1 MIWTLAIVP
10 VVLLILGFPIFLVL
24 LSGVTLSL
32 VLFMNM
38 PMAVLQQTLFAS
50 VNAYTLLALPFFIF
64 AGELMD
70 RGGIASRL
78 VNLVQASMGRVPGK
92 LPLTAVGTGAIFGAI
107 TGVGAASVA
116 TVGKV
121 TYPPLRRAGYGEE
134 FSAGLLV
141 SVGAVGVILPPS
153 IPMIIYG
160 ASAEQ
165 SIPRLYAAGIGP
177 GLLILLLLALY
188 SMWVG
193 RKVDGPSERFSVARF
208 WAALKDGIWAL
219 GVPVVILGG
228 IYGGIFSPTEAAA
241 VACLYAMVVTLFVM
255 RELDFSG
262 VLAAARNTV
271 VFTAQILL
279 IVACAGVFSWI
290 ITVNQVPANIVSWM
304 QGLSIEPWVL
314 LIVINILLL
323 AVGCVLDPLSAILLL
338 TPLLLP
344 VIVAIGVDP
353 IHFGMIITVNL
364 AIGLFTPPM
373 GMNLF
378 VLQSMFGT
386 KLSVAFRGTIPFL
399 AIYLVALAL
408 VTFVPAISEFGV
420 NLFMPAQGN

>member
-1 MIWTLAIVP
+1 MIWTLAVIP
-10 VVLLILGFPIFLVL
+10 VVLLVLGFPIFLVL
-24 LSGVTLSL
+24 LSAVTASL
-32 VLFMNM
+32 VLYMNM

-50 VNAYTLLALPFFIF
+50 VNAYTLLSLPFFIF

-92 LPLTAVGTGAIFGAI
+92 LPLTTIGTGAIFGAI

-121 TYPPLRRAGYGEE
+121 TYPALRKANYGEE

-177 GLLILLLLALY
+177 GLLILALLSIYAI
-188 SMWVG
+188 WAG
-193 RKVDGPSERFSVARF
+193 RKVQAEAEAFNFGRFVG
-208 WAALKDGIWAL
+208 ALKSGIWAL
-219 GVPVVILGG
+219 GVPVLILGG
-228 IYGGIFSPTEAAA
+228 IYGGVFSPTEAAA
-241 VACLYAMVVTLFVM
+241 VACLYAMVVTVLVM
-255 RELDFSG
+255 KELDWQG
-262 VLAAARNTV
+262 VLEAARNSV
-271 VFTAQILL
+271 VFTAQILI

-290 ITVNQVPANIVSWM
+290 ITVNQVPASIVGWM
-304 QGLSIEPWVL
+304 QGLNMAPWMLLLVINVL
-314 LIVINILLL
+314 LLL
-323 AVGCVLDPLSAILLL
+323 VGCVLDPLSAILLL

-344 VIVAIGVDP
+344 LIMAIGVDP
-353 IHFGMIITVNL
+353 IHFGMIVTVNL

-373 GMNLF
+373 GINLF
-378 VLQSMFGT
+378 VLQSLFGT
-386 KLSVAFRGTIPFL
+386 KLSVAFRGALPFL
-399 AIYLVALAL
+399 AIYLVALGL
-408 VTFVPAISEFGV
+408 VTFVPEISQFGV
-420 NLFMPAQGN
+420 SLFMGAR

>member
-1 MIWTLAIVP
+1 MIWSLAVVP
-10 VVLLILGFPIFLVL
+10 VLLLVLGFPIFLVL
-24 LSGVTLSL
+24 LSAVSLTL

-38 PMAVLQQTLFAS
+38 PLAVLQQNLFAS
-50 VNAYTLLALPFFIF
+50 VNAYTLLSLPFFIF

-92 LPLTAVGTGAIFGAI
+92 LALTTIGTGAIFGAI

-121 TYPPLRRAGYGEE
+121 TYPALRKADYGEE
-134 FSAGLLV
+134 FSSGLLV
-141 SVGAVGVILPPS
+141 SVGAVGVVLPPS

-177 GLLILLLLALY
+177 GLLILALLALY
-188 SMWVG
+188 SVWMG
-193 RKVDGPSERFSVARF
+193 RRIQVDTDRFSFGRF
-208 WAALKDGIWAL
+208 LSAFRRGVWAL

-255 RELDFSG
+255 RELTWLG
-262 VLAAARNTV
+262 VLDAARNTV
-271 VFTAQILL
+271 VFTAQILI

-290 ITVNQVPANIVSWM
+290 ITVNQVPASIVDWM
-304 QGLSIEPWVL
+304 QGLNAAPWMLLLVINMLLL
-314 LIVINILLL
+314 LI
-323 AVGCVLDPLSAILLL
+323 GCVLDPLSAILLL

-344 VIVAIGVDP
+344 LITAIGVDP
-353 IHFGMIITVNL
+353 IHFGMIVTVNL

-373 GMNLF
+373 GINLF
-378 VLQSMFGT
+378 VLQSLFGT
-386 KLSVAFRGTIPFL
+386 RLSVAFRGAMPFL
-399 AIYLVALAL
+399 GLYLVALLL
-408 VTFVPAISEFGV
+408 VTFVPEISQLGV
-420 NLFMPAQGN
+420 TLFMGE

>member
-1 MIWTLAIVP
+1 MIWTLAVVP
-10 VVLLILGFPIFLVL
+10 AALLVLGYPIFLVL
-24 LSGVTLSL
+24 LSSVTLSL
-32 VLFMNM
+32 VFLMNM
-38 PMAVLQQTLFAS
+38 PLAVLQQTLFAS

-70 RGGIASRL
+70 RGGIAARL
-78 VNLVQASMGRVPGK
+78 VTLVQASMGRVPGK
-92 LPLTAVGTGAIFGAI
+92 LALTTIGTGAIFGAI

-121 TYPPLRRAGYGEE
+121 TYPALRKAKYTEE

-141 SVGAVGVILPPS
+141 SVGAVGVVLPPS

-177 GLLILLLLALY
+177 GFLILFLLLAY
-188 SMWVG
+188 GIWAS
-193 RKVDGPSERFSVARF
+193 RKIQINSEAFNIERFLSAFKR
-208 WAALKDGIWAL
+208 GIWAL

-228 IYGGIFSPTEAAA
+228 IYGGVFSPTEAAA
-241 VACLYAMVVTLFVM
+241 VACLYAIVVTVVIM
-255 RELDFSG
+255 RELDWRG
-262 VLAAARNTV
+262 VIQAASNTV
-271 VFTAQILL
+271 VVSSQILI

-290 ITVNQVPANIVSWM
+290 ITVNQVPASIVGWM
-304 QGLSIEPWVL
+304 QALNASPWML

-323 AVGCVLDPLSAILLL
+323 LIGCVLDPLSAILLL

-344 VIVAIGVDP
+344 VTMAIGIDP
-353 IHFGMIITVNL
+353 IHFGMIVTVNL
-364 AIGLFTPPM
+364 AIGLFTPPL
-373 GMNLF
+373 GINLF

-386 KLSVAFRGTIPFL
+386 KLSVAFRGALPFL
-399 AIYLVALAL
+399 GIYLIALML
-408 VTFVPAISEFGV
+408 VTFIPQISHFGV
-420 NLFMPAQGN
+420 WLLMGR

>member
-1 MIWTLAIVP
+1 MTWTLVIVP
-10 VVLLILGFPIFLVL
+10 VALLLLGYPIFLVL
-24 LSGVTLSL
+24 LSSVTLSL

-78 VNLVQASMGRVPGK
+78 VTLVQASMGRVPGK
-92 LPLTAVGTGAIFGAI
+92 LALTTIGTGAIFGAI
-107 TGVGAASVA
+107 SGVGAASVA

-121 TYPPLRRAGYGEE
+121 TYPALRKAKYTEE

-141 SVGAVGVILPPS
+141 SVGAVGVVLPPS
-153 IPMIIYG
+153 IPMIVYG

-177 GLLILLLLALY
+177 GLLIVLLLSIY
-188 SMWVG
+188 GMWAS
-193 RKVDGPSERFSVARF
+193 RKIHFLSEPFDLKRFF
-208 WAALKDGIWAL
+208 AAFKRGVWAL

-228 IYGGIFSPTEAAA
+228 IYGGVFSPTEAAA
-241 VACLYAMVVTLFVM
+241 VACLYAMIVTVLIM
-255 RELDFSG
+255 RELPLSG
-262 VLAAARNTV
+262 VLQAARNTV
-271 VFTAQILL
+271 LVSSQILI

-290 ITVNQVPANIVSWM
+290 ITVNQVPASIVGWM
-304 QGLSIEPWVL
+304 RALDVAPWAL
-314 LIVINILLL
+314 LIVINLLL
-323 AVGCVLDPLSAILLL
+323 LMIGCVLDPLSAILLL

-344 VIVAIGVDP
+344 VTMAIGVDP
-353 IHFGMIITVNL
+353 IHFGMIVTVNL

-373 GMNLF
+373 GINLF

-386 KLSVAFRGTIPFL
+386 RLSTAFRGAFPFL
-399 AIYLVALAL
+399 GIYLLALIL
-408 VTFVPAISEFGV
+408 VTFIPEISHFGV
-420 NLFMPAQGN
+420 WLLLGQ